1 MGNPVNSYE
10 FQIEEVKRDGY
21 IAWDAIEVASKT
33 RFPVN
38 ASEPYA
44 AGSFPEITAY
54 LKEQIVDFQVAYS
67 ELHKD
72 SFNGATWRYVRGG
85 TEVVVHDIPRTILRI
100 GAFG

>member
-1 MGNPVNSYE
+1 MSSYE

-21 IAWDAIEVASKT
+21 IAWDAVEAVSKV

-38 ASEPYA
+38 ASEPHA

-54 LKEQIVDFQVAYS
+54 LSGQGVDFQVVCS
-67 ELHKD
+67 EPHND

-85 TEVVVHDIPRTILRI
+85 IEVVVHDIPRTIIRI
-100 GAFG
+100 GSFG